1 MCHFQINTCCNS
13 EHMIYNWSRESYTLS
28 FLYQKSK
35 NRSWHHSNFTFSH
48 LSLSFSRNRCYEL
61 FSIIMLYRA
70 GTCEFESDLT
80 IWFSYKIYR
89 IIWSIEII
97 YPQLYLYLIH
107 SSTKYDFTGFYICE
121 WFVIFSNLALLNFSE
136 FHAPPHVR
144 TTHVSSKA

>member
-107 SSTKYDFTGFYICE
+107 SSTKNIWFYRILYMWVICNLFKFGFVKLFWISCSSAR
-121 WFVIFSNLALLNFSE
+121 SNY
-136 FHAPPHVR
+136 PR
-144 TTHVSSKA
+144 II